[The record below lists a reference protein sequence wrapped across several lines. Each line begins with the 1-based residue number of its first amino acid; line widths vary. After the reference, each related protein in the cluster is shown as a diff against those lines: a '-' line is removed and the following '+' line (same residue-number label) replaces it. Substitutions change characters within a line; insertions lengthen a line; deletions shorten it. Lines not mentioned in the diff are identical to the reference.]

1 MMRILTLGLAL
12 AAPLAAPVATADPTP
27 AQALL
32 EQMTEASRQLEYQG
46 RFLYQLGGEVSTM
59 ELSHAV
65 IDGKRY
71 QRLTHLD
78 GRLVEVLQLG
88 DEVVCLHPNGTLTR
102 INDNDTG
109 LLAFRDR
116 LSLSIPEQYNV
127 LVDGDGRVAGRATI
141 RMRVAPLDNHR
152 YGYRLWVDRASNLL
166 LKSEMVDTSGLAL
179 ERVEFVSL
187 NLDPNLQRSDFQL
200 PRVIAERSLESVPVA
215 RSERVLVE
223 ARWLPSGFEAADR
236 DWRRV
241 ANLRRPVTAQSY
253 TDGLAT
259 FTLFVETVA
268 TDQVEEGVSRVGPTV
283 AISRV
288 QNLGDRVYLMTLVG
302 EIPQPTAE
310 RIMEAVAI
318 RAADKQP

>member
-1 MMRILTLGLAL
+1 MMRTLALGLAL
-12 AAPLAAPVATADPTP
+12 AAPLAAPVAIAAPPP

-32 EQMTEASRQLEYQG
+32 EEMTEASQQRQYRG

-65 IDGKRY
+65 IDGKQY

-116 LSLSIPEQYNV
+116 LSSSIPEQYNV
-127 LVDGDGRVAGRATI
+127 LVDGDGRVAGRVTT

-152 YGYRLWVDRASNLL
+152 YGYRLWVDRDSSLL
-166 LKSEMVDTSGLAL
+166 LKSEMVDTSGLAV

-187 NLDPNLQRSDFQL
+187 DLEPGLKRSDFQL
-200 PRVIAERSLESVPVA
+200 PRVIAERSLETVAAA
-215 RSERVLVE
+215 RSERVHVD
-223 ARWLPSGFEAADR
+223 AGWLPSGFEAADR
-236 DWRRV
+236 DRRV
-241 ANLRRPVTAQSY
+241 AGMRQPVTAQSY

-259 FTLFVETVA
+259 FTLFVESVA
-268 TDQVEEGVSRVGPTV
+268 SDQVEEGISRVGPTV

-288 QNLGDRVYLMTLVG
+288 QNLGERIYLMTLVG

-318 RAADKQP
+318 RATDKRP

>member
-1 MMRILTLGLAL
+1 MMRTLALGLAL
-12 AAPLAAPVATADPTP
+12 AAPLAAPVAIAEPTP

-32 EQMTEASRQLEYQG
+32 EEMTEASQQLQYRG

-65 IDGKRY
+65 IDGKQY

-88 DEVVCLHPNGTLTR
+88 YEVVCLHPNGTLTR

-116 LSLSIPEQYNV
+116 LSSSIPEQYNV
-127 LVDGDGRVAGRATI
+127 LVDGDGRVAGRVTT

-152 YGYRLWVDRASNLL
+152 YGYRLWVDRDSSLL
-166 LKSEMVDTSGLAL
+166 LKSEMVDTSGLAV

-187 NLDPNLQRSDFQL
+187 DLEPGLKRSDFQL
-200 PRVIAERSLESVPVA
+200 PRVIAERSLETVAAA
-215 RSERVLVE
+215 RSERVHVD
-223 ARWLPSGFEAADR
+223 AGWLPSGFEAADR
-236 DWRRV
+236 DRRV
-241 ANLRRPVTAQSY
+241 AGMRQPVTAQSY

-259 FTLFVETVA
+259 FTLFVESVA
-268 TDQVEEGVSRVGPTV
+268 SDQVEEGISRVGPTV

-288 QNLGDRVYLMTLVG
+288 QNLGERIYLMTLVG

-318 RAADKQP
+318 RATDKRP

>member
-1 MMRILTLGLAL
+1 MMRILALGLAL
-12 AAPLAAPVATADPTP
+12 ATPVAAPVAIAESTP

-32 EQMTEASRQLEYQG
+32 EEMTEASQQLEYQG

-152 YGYRLWVDRASNLL
+152 YGYRLWVDRDSSLL
-166 LKSEMVDTSGLAL
+166 LKSEMVDTSGLAV

-187 NLDPNLQRSDFQL
+187 DLEPGLKRSDFQL
-200 PRVIAERSLESVPVA
+200 PRVIAERSLETVAAA
-215 RSERVLVE
+215 RSERVHVD
-223 ARWLPSGFEAADR
+223 AGWLPSGFEAADR
-236 DWRRV
+236 DRRV
-241 ANLRRPVTAQSY
+241 AGMRQPVTAQSY

-259 FTLFVETVA
+259 FTLFVESVA
-268 TDQVEEGVSRVGPTV
+268 SDQVEEGISRVGPTV

-288 QNLGDRVYLMTLVG
+288 QNLGERIYLMTLVG

-310 RIMEAVAI
+310 RIMEAMVL
-318 RAADKQP
+318 RAAP

>member
-1 MMRILTLGLAL
+1 MMRTLALGLAL
-12 AAPLAAPVATADPTP
+12 AAPLAAPVAIADPTP

-32 EQMTEASRQLEYQG
+32 EEMTEASQQLQYRG

-65 IDGKRY
+65 IDGKQY

-116 LSLSIPEQYNV
+116 LSSSIPEQYNV
-127 LVDGDGRVAGRATI
+127 LVDGDGRVAGRVTT

-152 YGYRLWVDRASNLL
+152 YGYRLWVDRDSSLL
-166 LKSEMVDTSGLAL
+166 LKSEMVDASGLAV

-187 NLDPNLQRSDFQL
+187 DLEPGLKRSDFQL
-200 PRVIAERSLESVPVA
+200 PKVIAERSLESVAAASP
-215 RSERVLVE
+215 ERVHVE
-223 ARWLPSGFEAADR
+223 AGWLPSGFEAADR

-241 ANLRRPVTAQSY
+241 ADLRQPVTAQSY

-259 FTLFVETVA
+259 FTLFVESVA
-268 TDQVEEGVSRVGPTV
+268 SDQVEEGVSRVGPTV

-288 QNLGDRVYLMTLVG
+288 QNLDERVYLMTLVG

-318 RAADKQP
+318 RATDKRP

>member
-1 MMRILTLGLAL
+1 MMRILALGLTL
-12 AAPLAAPVATADPTP
+12 AAPLVAPVANAEPTP
-27 AQALL
+27 AQTLL

-65 IDGKRY
+65 IDGKQYR
-71 QRLTHLD
+71 RLTHLD

-109 LLAFRDR
+109 LLAFRER
-116 LSLSIPEQYNV
+116 LSSSIPEQYNV
-127 LVDGDGRVAGRATI
+127 LVDGDGRVAGRATT

-152 YGYRLWVDRASNLL
+152 YGYRLWVDRDSSLL
-166 LKSEMVDTSGLAL
+166 LKSEMVDASGLAV
-179 ERVEFVSL
+179 ERIEFVSL
-187 NLDPNLQRSDFQL
+187 DLEPDLQRSDFQL
-200 PRVIAERSLESVPVA
+200 PRVIAERSLETVPA
-215 RSERVLVE
+215 PASGRLRME
-223 ARWLPSGFEAADR
+223 AGWLPSGFEAADR

-241 ANLRRPVTAQSY
+241 ADMRHPVTAQSY

-259 FTLFVETVA
+259 FTLFVERVQS
-268 TDQVEEGVSRVGPTV
+268 DQVEEGVSRVGPTV

-288 QNLGDRVYLMTLVG
+288 QTLGERIYLMTLVG

-310 RIMEAVAI
+310 RIMEAVVI
-318 RAADKQP
+318 RATDTRQ